1 MNTRRLVLALFIALS
16 VSAAFTWFLGKKVLG
31 KSKPATNRYVV
42 VNKPMDAGEV
52 LRPANLEMVDWP
64 VSVPLPGGFQKE
76 DGLTGRVV
84 LYPLAKGEPV
94 IDRQL
99 AAPGVGAGLGAK
111 IPNGMRAIS
120 MKSDDVVGVAGFL
133 LPGTRVD
140 VLETDRAVGTS
151 GKPDTTTV
159 LQDIEVLA
167 AGQQT
172 EPDPEGKP
180 IRVPVVT
187 LLLKPDDAEKVLQAS
202 AVGTI
207 HFVLRNGSDR
217 SHFNDGD
224 TEAQMSP
231 DGKLTHHNPRLR
243 PFSQAYLVETQLG
256 DKKIVNVFN

>member
-1 MNTRRLVLALFIALS
+1 MNTRRLVTALLIALS
-16 VSAAFTWFLGKKVLG
+16 VSLAFTYFVGKKVLG
-31 KSKPATNRYVV
+31 KSKASTNKYVV
-42 VNKPMDAGEV
+42 ASKPMDAGEI
-52 LRPANLEMVDWP
+52 LKPANLEMMEWP
-64 VSVPLPGGFQKE
+64 SSVPLPGGYQKA
-76 DGLTGRVV
+76 DALTGRVV
-84 LYPLAKGEPV
+84 LYPLAKGEPI

-111 IPNGMRAIS
+111 IPDGMRAIS

-133 LPGTRVD
+133 LPGTHVD
-140 VLETDRAVGTS
+140 VLETDRMVGTS

-172 EPDPEGKP
+172 DPDPEGKP

-187 LLLKPDDAEKVLQAS
+187 LLLKPEDAEKVLQAS

-217 SHFNDGD
+217 THFNESDP
-224 TEAQMSP
+224 EP
-231 DGKLTHHNPRLR
+231 VVDGKLVHRGTRLR
-243 PFSQAYLVETQLG
+243 QFSQAYLVETQLG
-256 DKKIVNVFN
+256 DKKIVNAFN